1 MICLAAAALSMASC
15 SGKFFEQYPSNS
27 ITEGNFYKTE
37 SDFNQG
43 VYSCY
48 GKIKTEIGWFINE
61 LSYRADENL
70 LESMAVSTQDRYN
83 LDHFQE
89 NSSNALLESI
99 WNAWYNGIYR
109 CNDVLDHL
117 PSELSPVLAEYKGEC
132 LFIRS
137 WYYYNL
143 YVTFGVVPIVTRVTT
158 PAESKLVPRCTPEE
172 MYERQNADLSE
183 AASLL
188 PSSRS
193 REKGRVCDIAAWT
206 LLAKAQLVFG
216 RYDEALQSLDNAKS
230 NTNFGLMGSCAQ
242 PFDVKNKL
250 NREIIFAACYDKG
263 LDAGHGYW
271 QSSNTGVE
279 ADRINPSKPFKALFA
294 ENDARAELIG
304 YTKISSSVYAMNKW
318 YDTYDATYTTI
329 VGNDFPLLRYADVEL
344 LYAEALCRKGQLADA
359 CQYLNKTRSRAGL
372 LPFSTDSEDAF
383 IRELADERAREFCF
397 EGQRWYDLVRLGLAV
412 EHFSSLGY
420 TLDSHNLLMPI
431 PQSQIEIYNND
442 KVLWQNPGF

>member
-48 GKIKTEIGWFINE
+48 GKIKTGIGWFINE

-172 MYERQNADLSE
+172 MYERLSADLSE

-206 LLAKAQLVFG
+206 LLA
-216 RYDEALQSLDNAKS
+216 
-230 NTNFGLMGSCAQ
+230 
-242 PFDVKNKL
+242 
-250 NREIIFAACYDKG
+250 
-263 LDAGHGYW
+263 
-271 QSSNTGVE
+271 
-279 ADRINPSKPFKALFA
+279 
-294 ENDARAELIG
+294 
-304 YTKISSSVYAMNKW
+304 
-318 YDTYDATYTTI
+318 
-329 VGNDFPLLRYADVEL
+329 
-344 LYAEALCRKGQLADA
+344 
-359 CQYLNKTRSRAGL
+359 
-372 LPFSTDSEDAF
+372 
-383 IRELADERAREFCF
+383 
-397 EGQRWYDLVRLGLAV
+397 
-412 EHFSSLGY
+412 
-420 TLDSHNLLMPI
+420 
-431 PQSQIEIYNND
+431 
-442 KVLWQNPGF
+442 

>member
-48 GKIKTEIGWFINE
+48 GKIKTGIGWFINE

-172 MYERQNADLSE
+172 MYERLSADLSE

-216 RYDEALQSLDNAKS
+216 RYD
-230 NTNFGLMGSCAQ
+230 
-242 PFDVKNKL
+242 
-250 NREIIFAACYDKG
+250 

-372 LPFSTDSEDAF
+372 FPFSRDSEDAF

-431 PQSQIEIYNND
+431 PQSQLEIYNND